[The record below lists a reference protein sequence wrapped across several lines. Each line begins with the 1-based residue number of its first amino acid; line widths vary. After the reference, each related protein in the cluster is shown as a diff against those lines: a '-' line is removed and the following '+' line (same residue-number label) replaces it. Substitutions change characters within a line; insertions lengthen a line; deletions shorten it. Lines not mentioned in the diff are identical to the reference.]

1 MVGVAEWLRHL
12 VVAQKTVGSNP
23 TAHLE
28 QDATGLARQWPVAFW
43 LHSPPKAQTL
53 KWSNVGRW
61 SLFLANISLTISLI
75 SASDSTAAVRGS

>member
-1 MVGVAEWLRHL
+1 
-12 VVAQKTVGSNP
+12 
-23 TAHLE
+23 
-28 QDATGLARQWPVAFW
+28 
-43 LHSPPKAQTL
+43 LHSLPKAQTL